1 MDAPILVATI
11 SATVTILGWLI
22 THILTGYRDRKT
34 KELSAQMKFTERQL
48 EELYGPLA
56 FLIWDGKRTFED
68 LLEILGRNYVFPP
81 SGIITEDELKT
92 WLFWLDNYFF
102 PKNERIKDLLM
113 TKTHL
118 IEGAEMP
125 ASYLDFLEHHNS
137 WYLNHLRWKKEGIK
151 YSWRS
156 KINAPHDFEEEI
168 IDTFKRLKARH
179 TKALRKIS
187 AISAE
192 VINDSYYGSMVGK
205 IAYDRTVCDAELRE
219 EEQEVQSWTGL
230 EISNN
235 SCFVSN
241 NSCISTESNPC
252 RGKERK
258 EEEPEG
264 KM

>member
-1 MDAPILVATI
+1 MLFMDVPILVAII

-34 KELSAQMKFTERQL
+34 KEFSAQMKFTERQL

-81 SGIITEDELKT
+81 SGTITEDELNT

-102 PKNERIKDLLM
+102 PKNERIKNLLM

-125 ASYLDFLEHHNS
+125 ASYLSFLEHHNS

-156 KINAPHDFEEEI
+156 KINAPHEFEEEI

-187 AISAE
+187 AISPE
-192 VINDSYYGSMVGK
+192 VISDSVLGT
-205 IAYDRTVCDAELRE
+205 IAYDRTVYVEGLKE

-230 EISNN
+230 EVCNNSFLSNN
-235 SCFVSN
+235 SNF
-241 NSCISTESNPC
+241 STASNPC
-252 RGKERK
+252 RGTERK
-258 EEEPEG
+258 EEESEG